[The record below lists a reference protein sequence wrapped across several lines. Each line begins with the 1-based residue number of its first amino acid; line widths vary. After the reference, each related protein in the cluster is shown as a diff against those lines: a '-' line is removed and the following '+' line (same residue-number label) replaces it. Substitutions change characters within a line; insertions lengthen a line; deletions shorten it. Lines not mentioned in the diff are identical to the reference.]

1 MALIVRNV
9 NECRIDLVAKTRSGS
24 AQGILSLLHAYT
36 KGGQRMT
43 TLLIQSMSV
52 PLTVNLPAIKSMT
65 VEQFYE
71 FCLANRDLRIERTAS
86 GEVIIMSPAFSDTGN
101 RNFKIALQLGNWA
114 EQDGTG
120 ETFDSSAGFTLPNG
134 ATRSPDAS
142 WIKLERWNALTEE
155 QKASFAPI
163 CPDFVI
169 ELRSS
174 SDTLSGLQNKM
185 QEYIDNGASL
195 GLLIDRKNRKVYIYR
210 PEREP
215 EILDNPETVS
225 CAPELPG
232 FVLRMAKIW

>member
-1 MALIVRNV
+1 
-9 NECRIDLVAKTRSGS
+9 
-24 AQGILSLLHAYT
+24 
-36 KGGQRMT
+36 MT

-52 PLTVNLPAIKSMT
+52 PLTINLPAIKSMS

-86 GEVIIMSPAFSDTGN
+86 GEVIVMPPAFSDTGN
-101 RNFKIALQLGNWA
+101 RNLKISQQLANWA
-114 EQDGTG
+114 DRDGTG

-142 WIKLERWNALTEE
+142 WIKLERWNALTEK

-174 SDTLSGLQNKM
+174 SDTFSGLQNKM

-195 GLLIDRKNRKVYIYR
+195 GFLIDRKNRKVYIYR
-210 PEREP
+210 PDREP

-225 CAPELPG
+225 GDPELPG
-232 FVLRMAKIW
+232 FVLQMAKIW